1 MVWVLPVGRDL
12 EPGRPNRF
20 RLKNFGRK
28 TARQITSRIP
38 AITMT

>member
-1 MVWVLPVGRDL
+1 MAWLLSVGRDL

-20 RLKNFGRK
+20 RLKNFGK
-28 TARQITSRIP
+28 TTARQIKSRIP